1 MSELFLNDS
10 WTLYFHDPNNE
21 DWDVKS
27 YHNISTISS
36 VADVANVCTTF
47 NDLWT
52 KGMFFLMREHIQP
65 VWEDPCNAN
74 GGCFSI
80 KVMKQD
86 VPGAW
91 RLLMS
96 MATGE
101 TLLKAEHRSG
111 RWDSVCGIS
120 ISPKRNYCILR
131 VWISSKDMNNQQLFN
146 FAHPA
151 YTSIMFKEHT
161 TQESC

>member
-1 MSELFLNDS
+1 MSASFLNDS

-21 DWDVKS
+21 DWDIKS
-27 YHNISTISS
+27 YHNISSISTP
-36 VADVANVCTTF
+36 ADVMNVCAAF

-65 VWEDPCNAN
+65 IWEDPCNAN

-80 KVMKQD
+80 KVMKPE
-86 VPGAW
+86 VPNAW
-91 RLLMS
+91 RSLM
-96 MATGE
+96 MMLTGE
-101 TLLKAEHRSG
+101 TMMKPDHRSKH
-111 RWDSVCGIS
+111 WDNVCGIS
-120 ISPKRNYCILR
+120 VSPKRNYCILR
-131 VWISSKDMNNQQLFN
+131 VWISSRDMKNQNLYN
-146 FAHPA
+146 FVQPA